1 MRISKKRQV
10 SIPKKVM
17 DALGLK
23 PGDEVDFEVESGSAK
38 IIPIKTIKVPRD
50 QAWFWSEGWQQKERE
65 VERDIATGNFKEYN
79 SIHDALKDLHREV

>member
-23 PGDEVDFEVESGSAK
+23 PGDEVDFEIEKGSAK
-38 IIPIKTIKVPRD
+38 IIPIKTIKIPRE
-50 QAWFWSEGWQQKERE
+50 QAWFWTDEWQRKEKE
-65 VERDIATGNFKEYN
+65 AEKDITSGNYKEYD
-79 SIHDALKDLHREV
+79 SVRDLLEDLHREV